1 MSALGRRAFASLAIV
16 IVVMAILLFTA
27 AGTLHYWQGWLF
39 LLVYFTASV
48 VITLDL
54 MRRDPALLERRMRGG
69 PFAEKEPAQRLIMAF
84 VSVGFIALVVVPGL
98 DRRFALSH
106 MPPAVV
112 IAGNVLVL
120 LGFAGVF
127 LVFRESSFA
136 AATIEVASDQRV
148 VSSGPYALV
157 RHPMYAAAL
166 VMLIGMP
173 VALGSWWGLLL
184 IVAILPLLIW
194 RLLDEERLLEMNL
207 PGYRAYQGRVRYR
220 LVRWIW

>member
-1 MSALGRRAFASLAIV
+1 M